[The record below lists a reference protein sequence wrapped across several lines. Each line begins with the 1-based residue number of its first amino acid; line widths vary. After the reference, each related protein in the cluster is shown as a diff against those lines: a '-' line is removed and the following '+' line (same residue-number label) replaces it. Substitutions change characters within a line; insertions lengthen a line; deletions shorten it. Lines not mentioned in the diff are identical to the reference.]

1 MLKVKKMKKEA
12 VATSSTFGKERKRV
26 ARVAKAER
34 AKDPENVRDT
44 NQPVEIAP
52 GVSSKAKVRQ
62 PGRRGPQ
69 KLPTKVAVTVRYSP
83 EVLDYFKASGDGWQ
97 TRMNDVLRRHVE
109 EQQRQHQQH
118 RAA

>member
-1 MLKVKKMKKEA
+1 MKKEA
-12 VATSSTFGKERKRV
+12 AATSSTFAKERKRV
-26 ARVAKAER
+26 ARVAKAARMIDAEG
-34 AKDPENVRDT
+34 VRDA
-44 NQPVEIAP
+44 NQPVEIVP

-83 EVLDYFKASGDGWQ
+83 EVLAYFKATGDGWQ

-109 EQQRQHQQH
+109 EQTRQQN

>member
-1 MLKVKKMKKEA
+1 MKMEA

-26 ARVAKAER
+26 ARVAKAVR
-34 AKDPENVRDT
+34 AKDAENVRDA
-44 NQPVEIAP
+44 NQPVEMAP

-97 TRMNDVLRRHVE
+97 TRVNDVLRRHVE
-109 EQQRQHQQH
+109 EQVQQHQQH

>member
-1 MLKVKKMKKEA
+1 MVPA
-12 VATSSTFGKERKRV
+12 VG
-26 ARVAKAER
+26 R
-34 AKDPENVRDT
+34 ADHT
-44 NQPVEIAP
+44 
-52 GVSSKAKVRQ
+52 
-62 PGRRGPQ
+62 GPQ

-109 EQQRQHQQH
+109 EQKRQHQQH

>member
-1 MLKVKKMKKEA
+1 MKKEA
-12 VATSSTFGKERKRV
+12 VVGSSTFSKERRRV
-26 ARVAKAER
+26 ARVAKA
-34 AKDPENVRDT
+34 ALVKGPGGVGDANH
-44 NQPVEIAP
+44 PVAIAP
-52 GVSSKAKVRQ
+52 GVANKAKVRQ

-83 EVLDYFKASGDGWQ
+83 EVLDYFKATGDGWQ

-109 EQQRQHQQH
+109 EQLHDQQH

>member
-1 MLKVKKMKKEA
+1 MNKEV
-12 VATSSTFGKERKRV
+12 VATSSTFAKERKRV
-26 ARVAKAER
+26 ARVAKAAR
-34 AKDPENVRDT
+34 GKSSGGAGDA

-109 EQQRQHQQH
+109 EEKRHEQH

>member
-1 MLKVKKMKKEA
+1 MKKEA
-12 VATSSTFGKERKRV
+12 IATSSTFAKERKRV
-26 ARVAKAER
+26 ARLAKAVR
-34 AKDPENVRDT
+34 GKDAEGVRDG

-83 EVLDYFKASGDGWQ
+83 EVLAYFKASGDGWQ
-97 TRMNDVLRRHVE
+97 TRMNEVLRRYVE
-109 EQQRQHQQH
+109 EQTRHEQN

>member
-1 MLKVKKMKKEA
+1 M
-12 VATSSTFGKERKRV
+12 
-26 ARVAKAER
+26 ARVAKA
-34 AKDPENVRDT
+34 ALVKGPGGVGDANH
-44 NQPVEIAP
+44 PVEIAP
-52 GVSSKAKVRQ
+52 GVANKAKVRQ

-83 EVLDYFKASGDGWQ
+83 EVLDYFKATGDGWQ

-109 EQQRQHQQH
+109 EQLHDQQH

>member
-1 MLKVKKMKKEA
+1 MNQEA
-12 VATSSTFGKERKRV
+12 IATSSTFAKERKRV
-26 ARVAKAER
+26 ARVAKAARRKDTEGVR
-34 AKDPENVRDT
+34 AAI
-44 NQPVEIAP
+44 QPVEIAP

-109 EQQRQHQQH
+109 EEKRHEQH